1 MKKSIL
7 GMLFLSALLA
17 SAQDGKKE
25 MPFDAGG
32 YINMNLGAGDAE
44 VIGTADEKITVTYDT
59 EGQDKKVTVDVSI
72 AGRNAQVHVDGPRNK
87 FHYKIYVPQRTNLRI
102 RMSAG
107 ALEVRDI
114 RGEKDV
120 ELRAGDLTIKI
131 GDPRDYG
138 AVHASVTLGGLDA
151 PPFNKNKGGIA
162 RSFKLQGDGNYRL
175 HAHVFTGQL
184 TLE

>member
-1 MKKSIL
+1 MRRLCL
-7 GMLFLSALLA
+7 GIFLFPFLLV
-17 SAQDGKKE
+17 AQDGKK
-25 MPFDAGG
+25 DAAFASGG
-32 YINMNLGAGDAE
+32 YVNMNLSAGDAE
-44 VIGTADEKITVTYDT
+44 VIGTDEEKITVTYDT
-59 EGQDKKVTVDVSI
+59 EGRDKKVTVDLSI
-72 AGRNAQVHVDGPRNK
+72 AGKNAQVRVDGPNNQ
-87 FHYKIYVPQRTNLRI
+87 FHYQIYIPRRSNIRI

-138 AVHASVTLGGLDA
+138 PVHASVTMGGLDA
-151 PPFNKNKGGIA
+151 APFNKSKGGMG
-162 RSFKLQGDGNYRL
+162 RSFKLQGDGSYRL